1 MDSVQAWEYITQSV
15 RTVYPTGVL
24 VDRTRADNAPQDQDP
39 DE

>member
-24 VDRTRADNAPQDQDP
+24 VDRTRAEATAHDQGH